1 MNTPLTLSDIDT
13 TVQPKVYTQ
22 DYSPKP
28 AIDGVKIIELKE
40 MSGEDSDFS
49 ELMRLS
55 PNGESVQFPGFHIQ
69 QINRS
74 TQLSGSIKAWH
85 LHLMQDEVW
94 YVPDESRLLTALW
107 DVREHSPTKGVTM
120 RIPMG
125 GGSRRMV
132 FIPHG
137 VAHGSANLT
146 GQTGVIIYFMNNQF
160 DMSHPDEHRIPWDS
174 LGADFWT
181 PQRD

>member
-1 MNTPLTLSDIDT
+1 MNTPLTLQDIDA
-13 TVQPKVYTQ
+13 TVQPKVYKQ
-22 DYSPKP
+22 NYDPKVP
-28 AIDGVKIIELKE
+28 IEGVKIIELKE

-55 PNGESVQFPGFHIQ
+55 ETGESLQFPGFHIQ

-74 TQLSGSIKAWH
+74 TLISGSIKAWH
-85 LHLMQDEVW
+85 LHLVQDEVW
-94 YVPDESRLLTALW
+94 YVPDESRLFTALW
-107 DVREHSPTKGVTM
+107 DVRANSPTKGQTM

-125 GGSRRMV
+125 SGSRRMI

-146 GQTGVIIYFMNNQF
+146 KKTCVIMYFMNNQF
-160 DMSHPDEHRIPWDS
+160 DSKNPDEHRIPWDS
-174 LGADFWT
+174 LGAEFWT

>member
-1 MNTPLTLSDIDT
+1 MNTPLTIEDLDASVKD
-13 TVQPKVYTQ
+13 KVYTQ
-22 DYSPKP
+22 RYESKP
-28 AIDGVKIIELKE
+28 TIDGLKIIELKE

-49 ELMRLS
+49 ELMRL
-55 PNGESVQFPGFHIQ
+55 NATGESLQFPGFHIQ

-74 TQLSGSIKAWH
+74 TQIPGSVKAWH
-85 LHLMQDEVW
+85 LHLSQDEIW
-94 YVPDESRLLTALW
+94 YVPDDSRLLTAMW
-107 DVREHSPTKGVTM
+107 DVRANSPTKGVIM

-125 GGSRRMV
+125 GGTRRMV

-146 GQTGVIIYFMNNQF
+146 METAVIIYFMNNQF
-160 DMSHPDEHRIPWDS
+160 DSKNPDEHRIPWDAN
-174 LGADFWT
+174 GTDFWS

>member
-1 MNTPLTLSDIDT
+1 MNEPLTLGDIDEKIK
-13 TVQPKVYTQ
+13 PKVYTQ
-22 DYSPKP
+22 NYDHKP
-28 AIDGVKIIELKE
+28 TIDGVKIIQLKE

-49 ELMRLS
+49 EILRITS
-55 PNGESVQFPGFHIQ
+55 SGEAELFPGFRIA

-74 TQLSGSIKAWH
+74 TQIAGSVKAWH
-85 LHLMQDEVW
+85 LHLIQDEIW
-94 YVPDESRLLTALW
+94 YVPDESRLLTGLW
-107 DVREHSPTKGVTM
+107 DVRANSPTKGVTM

-137 VAHGSANLT
+137 VAHGSVNLT
-146 GQTGVIIYFMNNQF
+146 AQTGSIMYFMNSQF
-160 DMSHPDEHRIPWDS
+160 DTKNPDEHRIPWDA